1 MSGLSGLDKLDQ
13 AEINE
18 MLGRDL
24 SSTYTYDELA
34 RLRESEY
41 TDRMMD
47 TGNKICLLG
56 LGIMLIG
63 SIIIMVIVKYNIQN
77 GIFILPLV
85 LGSIIFAIGAVIV
98 GALRINYRYWYR

>member
-34 RLRESEY
+34 KLRETEY
-41 TDRMMD
+41 MDRMMD
-47 TGNKICLLG
+47 IGIKISLLG
-56 LGIMLIG
+56 FG
-63 SIIIMVIVKYNIQN
+63 IMVIGLIIMFMVKYNTQN
-77 GIFILPLV
+77 GILILPLV
-85 LGSIIFAIGAVIV
+85 LGSIIFVIGAVIV
-98 GALRINYRYWYR
+98 GVGRINYRYYK